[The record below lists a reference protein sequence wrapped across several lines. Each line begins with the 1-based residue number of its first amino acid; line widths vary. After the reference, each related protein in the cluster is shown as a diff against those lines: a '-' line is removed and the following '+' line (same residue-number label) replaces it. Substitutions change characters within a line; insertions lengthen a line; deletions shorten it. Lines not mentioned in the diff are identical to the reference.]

1 MYVMSKLI
9 EKVNVA
15 QLVDTIFVIGII
27 MFGGGLAVITIG
39 TAIDHSFFMQQIWN
53 VFSVCA
59 IGLVCI
65 WIASKL
71 SEILE

>member
-9 EKVNVA
+9 GKTNVA
-15 QLVDTIFVIGII
+15 QLVDTVFVIGII

-39 TAIDHSFFMQQIWN
+39 TAIDHSFFAQQIWT
-53 VFSVCA
+53 VFPVIVVGLIA
-59 IGLVCI
+59 IWL
-65 WIASKL
+65 ASKL